1 MIFRGNL
8 VQKFRKLINNR
19 ILRTPG
25 VEFFLR
31 NKNVNE
37 RKKHLD
43 FWLNKAKNK
52 QGFQKYFF
60 SEKDPNHKTINF
72 KILENK
78 NYLISDEI
86 FKSLASN
93 GIVILENALP
103 EEERVKVIDFFDDLK
118 ERNFKDNRWL
128 KEPKDPGFFKEVN
141 EIMGE
146 TIIKNFKELNNLSNQ
161 FSKEI
166 YGKIVEPTVQ
176 FRYLRQN
183 KEKKEE
189 KIRGASYLH
198 TDRFLPH
205 FKIYYT
211 PYEITK
217 NDAPLEY
224 LLSSHKINKNF
235 INFYLNTQHFDET
248 DKFFQTFQLEKK
260 MICVPKNSFYIAFTN
275 GFHKRTPFNNKSERS
290 LVFLQYVQRFNKF
303 DYLF

>member
-1 MIFRGNL
+1 MIINNNII
-8 VQKFRKLINNR
+8 QKFRKYINNR

-25 VEFFLR
+25 VEFLLK
-31 NKNVNE
+31 NKNLNDI
-37 RKKHLD
+37 KKNIN
-43 FWLNKAKNK
+43 FWINKAKK
-52 QGFQKYFF
+52 KKSFQKYFF
-60 SEKDPNHKTINF
+60 SEIDTNYKKINF

-93 GIVILENALP
+93 GIIILENALP
-103 EEERVKVIDFFDDLK
+103 EEEREKVIDFFNDLK

-128 KEPKDPGFFKEVN
+128 KEPNDPGFFNEVN

-146 TIIKNFKELNNLSNQ
+146 TVIKNFKELNNLSNQ

-176 FRYLRQN
+176 FRYLKQT
-183 KEKKEE
+183 KEKREE
-189 KIRGASYLH
+189 RVRGASYLH

-205 FKIYYT
+205 FKIYYA
-211 PYEITK
+211 PHEITK
-217 NDAPLEY
+217 DDAPLEY
-224 LLSSHKINKNF
+224 VLSSHKINENF
-235 INFYLNTQHFDET
+235 INFYLHTQNFDET
-248 DKFFQTFQLEKK
+248 DELFQTFQLEKK
-260 MICVPKNSFYIAFTN
+260 TICVPKNSFYIAFTN

-290 LVFLQYVQRFNKF
+290 MVFLQYVQRFNKF